1 MVVNATFEIEIAPE
15 EGLLPGTRRF
25 EFAKVWSGEAEGASR
40 GFMLSAGNPAEGTAG
55 YVALEV
61 FEGRIGGRSGTVAFQ
76 QFGTMREGIQE
87 VRYEVVP
94 GSGTED
100 LAGSVGS
107 LTLEIDAE
115 GVHHVAFDIA

>member
-76 QFGTMREGIQE
+76 QFGTMRDGTQE

-100 LAGSVGS
+100 LAGCVGS

>member
-76 QFGTMREGIQE
+76 QFGTMRDGTQE